1 MIRKDIL
8 GFLYWISYMKHPPRV
23 HFRNFVFALNWY
35 HLTFSRKYYISD
47 ILQLFS
53 STIKKFVSIEV
64 RSENIFQEHFNNI
77 LLDWV
82 IKGPIAI
89 FVHLKLQ
96 KSTLGWS
103 KLVFK
108 KYSDYRDTRRL
119 KALEEIWK
127 QNIEIVW
134 IRNQKL

>member
-8 GFLYWISYMKHPPRV
+8 GFLYWISYMKHPPTV
-23 HFRNFVFALNWY
+23 HFRNFVFAFNWY

-64 RSENIFQEHFNNI
+64 RSENIFQKHFNNI